1 MILFA
6 FALGAILF
14 SLTLAEDKTLWYS
27 TTAGKLP
34 HINIVDYVANDGSN
48 CRHLIKTSNERDD
61 IAGSN

>member
-1 MILFA
+1 MTSFFLS
-6 FALGAILF
+6 LRAILF
-14 SLTLAEDKTLWYS
+14 PFALAEDKTLSNS